1 MLKFHSATAFSRL
14 NSKEGHD
21 TMTQKYRYPQ
31 VRPATDVVALEDGIQ
46 ITANMPGVDEQNLQV
61 MLEGKLLHI
70 TASSRCPVPAGKK
83 DVRALEFGNVD
94 FALDIVMDD
103 SCSAPVKTS
112 LHNGVLSVFLP
123 RGDGPV
129 TDMPVDIRQR
139 V

>member
-1 MLKFHSATAFSRL
+1 MI
-14 NSKEGHD
+14 
-21 TMTQKYRYPQ
+21 QKYRYPQ
-31 VRPATDVVALEDGIQ
+31 VRPATDVVALEGGIQ
-46 ITANMPGVDEQNLQV
+46 ITPNMPGVSQQNLQV
-61 MLEGKLLHI
+61 ILEGNLLHI
-70 TASSRCPVPAGKK
+70 TASSRCPVPAEEK

-94 FALDIVMDD
+94 FALDIVVDE

-129 TDMPVDIRQR
+129 TDMPVDFRQR

>member
-1 MLKFHSATAFSRL
+1 
-14 NSKEGHD
+14 
-21 TMTQKYRYPQ
+21 MTQKYRYPQ

-46 ITANMPGVDEQNLQV
+46 ITANMPGVDAQNLQV
-61 MLEGKLLHI
+61 ILEGNLLHI
-70 TASSRCPVPAGKK
+70 TASSRCPVPAEKK

-123 RGDGPV
+123 REDGPI